1 MHTLSSVYEATPPHL
16 GTITCSQI
24 LPKMQ
29 LLFGF
34 HTSVAPW
41 RILILRHW
49 TKMMT
54 EGSAAACT
62 GVIRVHTHSQ
72 RQLQGTE

>member
-1 MHTLSSVYEATPPHL
+1 MQKGSRAPPSVIKTSMHTLSSVYELWVVPKATPPHL

-24 LPKMQ
+24 LPKTQ
-29 LLFGF
+29 LLFGV

-49 TKMMT
+49 TKNDY
-54 EGSAAACT
+54 
-62 GVIRVHTHSQ
+62 
-72 RQLQGTE
+72 